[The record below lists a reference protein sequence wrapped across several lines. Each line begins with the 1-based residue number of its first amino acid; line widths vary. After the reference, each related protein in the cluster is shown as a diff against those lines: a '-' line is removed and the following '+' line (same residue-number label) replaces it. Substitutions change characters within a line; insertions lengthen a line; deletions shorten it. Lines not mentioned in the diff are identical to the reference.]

1 TTRRRTRETQ
11 APPSLNIPAVA
22 FVVLGA
28 LLFLLLVVLGVLVF
42 QNRGLRRGRDGSWE
56 EHDHMITGGHTPL
69 HEAVYEEIEY
79 KLAREGTY
87 SAPRWGELGDTAE
100 NYDDV
105 ISADQNPGGAE
116 GELGREDAP
125 EHYDDV
131 ITPDQHPDSVEGEL
145 LKGDAPEHY
154 DDVITEEQ
162 SPGDHVT
169 EDTEQNYDDAVTL
182 HWSQEG
188 ESVLAP
194 EGPPAPDGMDYDD
207 VGEEPLEGGGTF

>member
-1 TTRRRTRETQ
+1 PLTLCVSAPQ
-11 APPSLNIPAVA
+11 APLTLCLCSSSPSNPVCLCVSAPPA
-22 FVVLGA
+22 LSKG
-28 LLFLLLVVLGVLVF
+28 
-42 QNRGLRRGRDGSWE
+42 
-56 EHDHMITGGHTPL
+56 DHAPL

-87 SAPRWGELGDTAE
+87 SAPRWGSILYEDPPSEYEKVWDSEGHSLSGELGDAAE
-100 NYDDV
+100 NYDEI
-105 ISADQNPGGAE
+105 ISADQNPGSAE
-116 GELGREDAP
+116 GEP
-125 EHYDDV
+125 
-131 ITPDQHPDSVEGEL
+131 
-145 LKGDAPEHY
+145 LKGDAPEHN

-194 EGPPAPDGMDYDD
+194 KGPPAPDGMDYDD
-207 VGEEPLEGGGTF
+207 VGEEPLEGGGAF